1 MLKTIKSEAEEKMEK
16 SIANLKNE
24 FNSIRTGRAN
34 PSLLDRVVVEYYGT
48 PTPLNQLAN
57 ISAPEPRMLVIQPWD
72 AQSLGDIEKAIIKS
86 ELGLNPNNDGKIIRL
101 VIPQLTEERRKDL
114 SKLAKKYGEEAKIA
128 IRNIRRDSND
138 KLKDA
143 EKDGEI
149 TEDNLRQ
156 GQNEIQQITD
166 EYIKN
171 IDNLIDRK
179 IDEIME
185 V

>member
-1 MLKTIKSEAEEKMEK
+1 MLKTIKSEAEEKMKK
-16 SIANLKNE
+16 SIVNLKNE

-34 PSLLDRVVVEYYGT
+34 PSLLDRIVVEYYGT

-57 ISAPEPRMLVIQPWD
+57 ISAPESRMLVIQPWD
-72 AQSLGDIEKAIIKS
+72 AQSLGDIERAIIKS

-114 SKLAKKYGEEAKIA
+114 SKLAKKYGEEAKVA